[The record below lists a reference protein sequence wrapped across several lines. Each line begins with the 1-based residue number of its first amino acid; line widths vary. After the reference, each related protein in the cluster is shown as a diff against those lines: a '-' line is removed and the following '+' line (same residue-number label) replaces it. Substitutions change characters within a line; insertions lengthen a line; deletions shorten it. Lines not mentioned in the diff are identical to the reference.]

1 MKKEA
6 TPKRKGL
13 ETKTS
18 NEKRGNPQNERGLK
32 QRAPMKKEAIP
43 KMQGAQNKELR

>member
-1 MKKEA
+1 MEKEA

-18 NEKRGNPQNERGLK
+18 DEKRVN
-32 QRAPMKKEAIP
+32 P
-43 KMQGAQNKELR
+43 KMQGAPSKDLQGKRRQPQDAWDSTNF